1 MRHQQQ
7 VNEESRQGKAVRQ
20 VRRQD
25 QPRAK
30 TVQFRVGDADHEEI
44 CAGAARE
51 GLSRSAFIVKA
62 CLARARGDTTLAD
75 LVLRGL
81 YEELKDTVRQV
92 NMIGVNFNQVAKRVN
107 ATGRHSADIG
117 AYAAFMFKAIRR
129 LDEVVVAVWA
139 HLK

>member
-1 MRHQQQ
+1 MRHQQH
-7 VNEESRQGKAVRQ
+7 VNKETRQGKAVRQ

-30 TVQFRVGDADHEEI
+30 TVQFRVGDADHAEI

-75 LVLRGL
+75 LVLRNV
-81 YEELKDTVRQV
+81 YEELKDAVRQV

-117 AYAAFMFKAIRR
+117 AYAAFMFKAVRR

>member
-1 MRHQQQ
+1 MRHQQH
-7 VNEESRQGKAVRQ
+7 VNEESRQGKAARQ

-30 TVQFRVGDADHEEI
+30 TVQFRVGDTDHAEI

-75 LVLRGL
+75 LVLLGL
-81 YEELKDTVRQV
+81 YEELKGAVRQV

-107 ATGRHSADIG
+107 ATGQHSADIG
-117 AYAAFMFKAIRR
+117 AYAAFMFKAVRR